1 MWSRFQLG
9 GGVRAEKAAETNQA
23 TENEDEGVSGLKR
36 WLSKLK
42 NNIVHIVI
50 R

>member
-1 MWSRFQLG
+1 MWSPFQLG
-9 GGVRAEKAAETNQA
+9 GGVREEKAAEKNQA
-23 TENEDEGVSGLKR
+23 AKNEDECVSGLKR

>member
-9 GGVRAEKAAETNQA
+9 GGVQAEKAAETNQA

-36 WLSKLK
+36 WLSNLK
-42 NNIVHIVI
+42 NNSAYSI
-50 R
+50 RM